1 MLPTRLLHALLPLLT
16 HVTGDPRVAEQ
27 FRRARGA
34 ALLTSLTAASR
45 FRGAATSVQALIA
58 QHFKKAA
65 LVQRDDIRRLN
76 NVLEAQLK
84 TKGMVFNNPDIKP
97 FREVLSKAGFYQEWK
112 TKYGPEAIGKLEK
125 YTGQLA

>member
-1 MLPTRLLHALLPLLT
+1 P
-16 HVTGDPRVAEQ
+16 D
-27 FRRARGA
+27 
-34 ALLTSLTAASR
+34 
-45 FRGAATSVQALIA
+45 VQALIA

-84 TKGMVFNNPDIKP
+84 TKGMVFNYPDIKP

-125 YTGQLA
+125 YTGKLA